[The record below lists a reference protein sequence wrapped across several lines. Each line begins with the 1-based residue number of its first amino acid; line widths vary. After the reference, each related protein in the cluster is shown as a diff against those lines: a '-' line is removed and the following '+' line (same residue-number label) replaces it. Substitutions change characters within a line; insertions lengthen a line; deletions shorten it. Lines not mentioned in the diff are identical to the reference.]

1 MARLHRRYKHRKS
14 RRSGSDPAPRRN
26 PPLMSDL
33 VEWVGPGFAS
43 FALTRFLT
51 RVAATQLEKRKPSWG
66 KHAGAA
72 ASIAAFLSAWYLG
85 HRLKWIAKYHTPVTV
100 GAAIAGL
107 QSLIQLYL
115 PKLGWMVADATPE
128 LEASALTPL
137 QQQQQLQLQP
147 VDDDPN
153 EYTYNDTY
161 DPGRYGGKTGIVQ
174 SPPFNPRSGA
184 QVPAQAGDDLSD
196 LAIDD
201 AIGQSGNLGVFSAN

>member
-1 MARLHRRYKHRKS
+1 MARLHRRYKHRKN
-14 RRSGSDPAPRRN
+14 RRAGADPAPRRN

-51 RVAATQLEKRKPSWG
+51 RVAATELEKRKPSWG
-66 KHAGAA
+66 KHAGAGV
-72 ASIAAFLSAWYLG
+72 SVAAFLAAWFLG
-85 HRLKWIAKYHTPVTV
+85 HRWKLLAKYHTPVTV
-100 GAAIAGL
+100 GSAIAGL

-128 LEASALTPL
+128 LDATATSQLSALQP
-137 QQQQQLQLQP
+137 QMQLQP
-147 VDDDPN
+147 VNDDPN

-161 DPGRYGGKTGIVQ
+161 DPGRYGKPTGTVM
-174 SPPFNPRSGA
+174 SPPFNPRGGV

-201 AIGQSGNLGVFSAN
+201 AIGQSGNLGVFSN